1 MKVPFHVRRIFNHL
15 KTDKFLIHF
24 SIILTTGLF
33 AVLFFVLYPPGITED
48 DPDDA
53 ADKVSADKVSV
64 YTVNDLSAKTG
75 EPEKNSQELPKD
87 GTQEIQTLF
96 STSGFSVGRGEDS
109 FDFEAMEDILIWV
122 VRNEDN
128 LWNLYIFLRN
138 LSDGN
143 EPELAALG
151 DEEWPDFMLEISIM
165 NPNKEDLS
173 VLHPGEKIILSS
185 YPITDSRSRSAP

>member
-1 MKVPFHVRRIFNHL
+1 MKVPSHVRRIFNHL
-15 KTDKFLIHF
+15 KADKLLIHF
-24 SIILTTGLF
+24 SIILTTGFF

-48 DPDDA
+48 GTDDA
-53 ADKVSADKVSV
+53 ADKVSV

-87 GTQEIQTLF
+87 GPQEIQTLF

-151 DEEWPDFMLEISIM
+151 EEEWPDFMLEISIM

-185 YPITDSRSRSAP
+185 YPITDSRSRTAP